1 MDNQYEADLIT
12 LIDDEGNEHEFE
24 IIDELENDDG
34 HYMALVPTQQE
45 PEEISSEAETY
56 YIFEVVEEDG
66 EEQLQEVEDDALL
79 DQLAEIFESR
89 FNDAYYDE
97 PEEYL
102 RFQPAWLADC
112 AHITLHSNKR
122 EPCLRLGIADLPA
135 RLCPVAGG
143 REREAGGGAPTC
155 FLVAGY

>member
-89 FNDAYYDE
+89 FNEAYYDE
-97 PEEYL
+97 PEE
-102 RFQPAWLADC
+102 
-112 AHITLHSNKR
+112 
-122 EPCLRLGIADLPA
+122 
-135 RLCPVAGG
+135 
-143 REREAGGGAPTC
+143 
-155 FLVAGY
+155 

>member
-56 YIFEVVEEDG
+56 YIFEVVEED
-66 EEQLQEVEDDALL
+66 ALL

-97 PEEYL
+97 PEE
-102 RFQPAWLADC
+102 
-112 AHITLHSNKR
+112 
-122 EPCLRLGIADLPA
+122 
-135 RLCPVAGG
+135 
-143 REREAGGGAPTC
+143 
-155 FLVAGY
+155 

>member
-1 MDNQYEADLIT
+1 MDNQYETDLIT

-97 PEEYL
+97 SEE
-102 RFQPAWLADC
+102 
-112 AHITLHSNKR
+112 
-122 EPCLRLGIADLPA
+122 
-135 RLCPVAGG
+135 
-143 REREAGGGAPTC
+143 
-155 FLVAGY
+155 